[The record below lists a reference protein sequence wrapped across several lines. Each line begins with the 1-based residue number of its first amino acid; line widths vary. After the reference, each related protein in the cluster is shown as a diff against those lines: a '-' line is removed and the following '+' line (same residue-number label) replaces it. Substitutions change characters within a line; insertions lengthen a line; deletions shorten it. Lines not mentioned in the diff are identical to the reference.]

1 MTNEELKL
9 ALEELY
15 TKPQFDIIQ
24 KGQVVFYGSSS
35 FRLWDDLKKTLN
47 HDDIVNLAFGGS
59 TLKVCADK
67 FEEIVTPFRPRSIV
81 IYAGDNDIGNGVLE
95 NELFSSFIRLTNKI
109 RFEFGEIPIFFLSIK
124 PSIQR
129 SDNLPTIRAFNL
141 MVQNHIQNINNCQ
154 FIDIHHA
161 MLLENGKVNPALF
174 EDDGL
179 HMNAKGYAIW
189 GEILRAYS
197 NQIFN

>member
-1 MTNEELKL
+1 
-9 ALEELY
+9 
-15 TKPQFDIIQ
+15 
-24 KGQVVFYGSSS
+24 
-35 FRLWDDLKKTLN
+35 
-47 HDDIVNLAFGGS
+47 
-59 TLKVCADK
+59 
-67 FEEIVTPFRPRSIV
+67 
-81 IYAGDNDIGNGVLE
+81 
-95 NELFSSFIRLTNKI
+95 
-109 RFEFGEIPIFFLSIK
+109 
-124 PSIQR
+124 
-129 SDNLPTIRAFNL
+129 